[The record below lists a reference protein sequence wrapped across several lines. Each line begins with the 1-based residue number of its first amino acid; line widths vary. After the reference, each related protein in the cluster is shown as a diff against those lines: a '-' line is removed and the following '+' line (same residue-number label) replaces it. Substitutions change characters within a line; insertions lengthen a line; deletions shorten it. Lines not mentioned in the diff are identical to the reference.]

1 MRESALN
8 LHLKLKGKIE
18 VKSKIE
24 NATMEDL
31 SLLYSPGVAIPCLEI
46 AEDESKSFDYTWRS
60 NTIAVVSDGTAV
72 LGLGDIGPTAAMP
85 VMEGKA
91 MLFKMLGDVNAVPLC
106 IKSKSVEETIALIS
120 AMEPSFGGI
129 NLEDIKAPEC
139 IEIEQA
145 LKERLNIPVFHDD
158 QHGTAIVVMAALM
171 NASKLVQKPLETCRV
186 VVSGT
191 GAAGNAIIRML
202 HDYGVRDISAFNSQ
216 GHVTI
221 ESAKNAH
228 HTLQSLAQLLN
239 QDVRFD
245 TLEHALDGA
254 DIFIGV
260 SAANLLTA
268 DDINKMNENAIVLA
282 LANPDPEITYEEAKK
297 GGARIVGTGR
307 SDFPNQVNN
316 ILAFPGI
323 FKGALDV
330 GAKSI
335 SSNMKLAAAKAIA
348 GLLTEGMLNEEHII
362 VSALDHRAVD
372 AVAKAV
378 KDEAI
383 KEGLNTRKGDDCV
396 QTE

>member
-8 LHLKLKGKIE
+8 LHLKLKGKVE

-24 NATMEDL
+24 DATMEDL

-46 AEDESKSFDYTWRS
+46 AKEESKSFDYTWRG

-91 MLFKMLGDVNAVPLC
+91 MLFKMLGNVNAVPLC
-106 IKSKSVEETIALIS
+106 INSQSVNETIEFIS
-120 AMEPSFGGI
+120 AIEPSFGGI
-129 NLEDIKAPEC
+129 NLEDIKAPDC

-145 LKERLNIPVFHDD
+145 LKQRLNIPVFHDD

-171 NASKLVQKPLETCRV
+171 NATKLVNKPLASCKI

-202 HDYGVRDISAFNSQ
+202 HDYGVSDISAFNSQ
-216 GHVTI
+216 GHVTV
-221 ESAKNAH
+221 ESSKNAH

-239 QDVRFD
+239 QDTRFD
-245 TLEHALDGA
+245 TLEQALDGA

-260 SAANLLTA
+260 SAANLLKA
-268 DDINKMNENAIVLA
+268 EDINKMNKDAIVLA

-297 GGARIVGTGR
+297 GGARVVGTGR
-307 SDFPNQVNN
+307 SDYPNQVNN

-323 FKGALDV
+323 FKGALGV

-348 GLLTEGMLNEEHII
+348 NLLSEEMLNEEQII

-396 QTE
+396 QTQ